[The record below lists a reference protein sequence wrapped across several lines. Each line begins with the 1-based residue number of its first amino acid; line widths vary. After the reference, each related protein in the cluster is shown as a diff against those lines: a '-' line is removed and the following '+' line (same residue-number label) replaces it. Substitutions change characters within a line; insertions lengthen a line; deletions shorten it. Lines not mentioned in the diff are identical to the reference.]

1 MVGGFFNNPMGLTN
15 EYVFW
20 NAYVAKRARNAMKA
34 ITGNKNG

>member
-1 MVGGFFNNPMGLTN
+1 MSLTN